1 MHSGITLT
9 VVAGAKADSPG
20 GPSSPVRL
28 ETATGAPLRARAK
41 NMDPRAGPP
50 VGRELNG
57 VPAEPGRRDGGWPV
71 GPTRPGSG
79 DAADPS
85 GGGPLIR
92 VVRPQEGTRWT
103 S

>member
-1 MHSGITLT
+1 
-9 VVAGAKADSPG
+9 
-20 GPSSPVRL
+20 
-28 ETATGAPLRARAK
+28 
-41 NMDPRAGPP
+41 MDPLAGP

-57 VPAEPGRRDGGWPV
+57 VPAEPGRRMTSIPS
-71 GPTRPGSG
+71 RPGSG